1 MYKLSLQ
8 NFERER
14 RLGFNGDLK
23 LLRAHLE
30 VETFSFDFDGGAAE
44 VERDGQASVLA
55 QLHVFGDVDHE
66 LAFPADAISDYV
78 EEGKL
83 TARRRRHSS
92 TLQTHKASCNA
103 RAMAGRHRWST
114 TRP

>member
-66 LAFPADAISDYV
+66 LAFPADAISNYV
-78 EEGKL
+78 PRVGKVV
-83 TARRRRHSS
+83 
-92 TLQTHKASCNA
+92 
-103 RAMAGRHRWST
+103 
-114 TRP
+114 